1 MLSPDG
7 AGNRPQTAEVGLHFL
22 GLSLLVVPGV
32 YLYYVYALA
41 PWIMADNPDIGAR
54 KALQLSK
61 RAMDGYKMRMLMLDL
76 SFIGWFVLC
85 VLSMGIGL
93 LFLIPY
99 HCAARAE
106 FFKEVKNHKKV
117 KPA

>member
-1 MLSPDG
+1 M
-7 AGNRPQTAEVGLHFL
+7 V
-22 GLSLLVVPGV
+22 
-32 YLYYVYALA
+32 
-41 PWIMADNPDIGAR
+41 
-54 KALQLSK
+54 
-61 RAMDGYKMRMLMLDL
+61 
-76 SFIGWFVLC
+76 VLC